1 MRLIF
6 FIIILTLIAVIPNG
20 IWVSIGIFLIYGF
33 FKIKN
38 LKVIQIET
46 IHHRKQNEYDDE
58 ILEEMK

>member
-38 LKVIQIET
+38 LKVIQIEM